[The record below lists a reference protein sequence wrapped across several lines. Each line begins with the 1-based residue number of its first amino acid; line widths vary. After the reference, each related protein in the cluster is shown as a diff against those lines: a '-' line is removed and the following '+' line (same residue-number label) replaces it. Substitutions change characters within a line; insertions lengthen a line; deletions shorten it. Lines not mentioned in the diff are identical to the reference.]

1 MSPAQGRG
9 EHPVYSLPRIHRETF
24 VREVEFYP
32 SINSTNTRAME
43 LASMDDAKLPLLVL
57 TESQTAGKG
66 RGVNQWW
73 SPPGAIAFSLLI
85 NLGDQ
90 PVGPE
95 SWPRFAL
102 CTALAVCE
110 ALEVSAPGVSF
121 GIRWPN
127 DVCHGVRKIC
137 GILPELC
144 ATKPARLVLGVGVN
158 VNNST
163 GDAPAAIKESATSL
177 FDLTGRRVNLTE
189 ILIDIMLRIE
199 YRFGQ
204 LLDCAPELSH
214 AWSDRCLLRGKTV
227 CVKFNHVEI
236 EGECAGIAATGA
248 LALQTPTGTQRFYGG
263 TVAIRST

>member
-1 MSPAQGRG
+1 MNPVQGRAG
-9 EHPVYSLPRIHRETF
+9 HTVFSLPRIRRETF
-24 VREVEFYP
+24 VRDVEFHR
-32 SINSTNTRAME
+32 SIHSTNIRAME
-43 LASMDDAKLPLLVL
+43 LAAIGHGKLPLLVL

-66 RGVNQWW
+66 RGANQWW
-73 SPPGAIAFSLLI
+73 SPTGAIAFSLLI

-110 ALEVSAPGVSF
+110 ALEVHAPGLSF

-127 DVCHGVRKIC
+127 DVCRDTRKIC
-137 GILPELC
+137 GILPELY
-144 ATKPARLVLGVGVN
+144 AAQPARLVLGVGIN
-158 VNNST
+158 ANNST
-163 GDAPAAIKESATSL
+163 ADAPDAIRQSATSL
-177 FDLTGRRVNLTE
+177 LDLTGRHTNLTE
-189 ILIDIMLRIE
+189 LLIDVLLRIE

-204 LLDCAPELSH
+204 LLGAAPELPI

-227 CVKFNHVEI
+227 CVKFDHVEV
-236 EGECAGIAATGA
+236 EGACMGIATTGA

-263 TVAIRST
+263 TIAIRAT